1 MRAQIIACLIPTI
14 LASFDVQ
21 ATVSADELVKF
32 ESAPFLLGQIQQ
44 RQARERGETP
54 KLSSDTIEGCL
65 SKPDGGGPFAA
76 VVYPTDTT
84 GFRKTSERVSPNS

>member
-76 VVYPTDTT
+76 VVYPTDAT